1 MWNPWWYYSSPW
13 LDIDA
18 LLQHCLPIASVF
30 PLMLSIFFLLNCFFF
45 SRTNRGMKRKRA
57 PAGHHRNEWVFIHSL
72 GHACITSS
80 IAVRPWPGCRQWR
93 PCQHLGHWWAPS
105 IGVPFCL
112 CSWTQHALKTWSIA
126 TQLFWCVFF
135 QQSGIDLGPGLYF
148 ADGKRKVDYVLCY
161 KYKKRRSSKPRL
173 SITSN
178 GSFNIQMLARLET
191 EAESVEANPPV
202 VEMEDS
208 KLTEEEKALMR
219 EEFEAG
225 LLDAGLQI
233 ERDKEVRF
241 DSVPSSR
248 R

>member
-1 MWNPWWYYSSPW
+1 MNESSSIHSATLVSLARSLSGLGLDAANGGPANTS
-13 LDIDA
+13 DIDEPPPSVCHSAYA
-18 LLQHCLPIASVF
+18 LERNTLSKPEALQHN
-30 PLMLSIFFLLNCFFF
+30 FF
-45 SRTNRGMKRKRA
+45 
-57 PAGHHRNEWVFIHSL
+57 
-72 GHACITSS
+72 
-80 IAVRPWPGCRQWR
+80 
-93 PCQHLGHWWAPS
+93 
-105 IGVPFCL
+105 GVC
-112 CSWTQHALKTWSIA
+112 
-126 TQLFWCVFF
+126 FF

-233 ERDKEVRF
+233 ERDKEVCF
-241 DSVPSSR
+241 NSVPSSR